1 VQATFGISLKRLP
14 GGAYGMTGNDRLL
27 RLERQ
32 VHQVARILGR
42 RPLRLHLITG
52 KGHLAKGLPH
62 GWCCNPPSRLE
73 PRVDGAALLDNYV
86 LDACI
91 MQRPQVA
98 VLDPQRF
105 CVIELLSS
113 PLYLVSNGSHALSH
127 EKGIKA
133 ADLASQTEL
142 IHLHV
147 LPVATRLATEKLHAS
162 LIGQQTQ
169 VAAQPAKVYYVN
181 ALGLGQQ
188 HRVCIDF
195 DVNYTTSDYLV
206 ILRENMESTGI
217 QLLLDELRLSLRA
230 TADRLPQLSCAL

>member
-1 VQATFGISLKRLP
+1 
-14 GGAYGMTGNDRLL
+14 
-27 RLERQ
+27 
-32 VHQVARILGR
+32 
-42 RPLRLHLITG
+42 
-52 KGHLAKGLPH
+52 
-62 GWCCNPPSRLE
+62 
-73 PRVDGAALLDNYV
+73 VDGAALLDSYV

-98 VLDPQRF
+98 SLDPQRF

-113 PLYLVSNGSHALSH
+113 PLYLVSNGSHELSH

-147 LPVATRLATEKLHAS
+147 LPVATRLATERLHAS
-162 LIGQQTQ
+162 LIGEQTQ
-169 VAAQPAKVYYVN
+169 AATHPKKATYFAECPITEKVYYVN
-181 ALGLGQQ
+181 ALGLALQD
-188 HRVCIDF
+188 RVCIDF

-206 ILRENMESTGI
+206 ILRENMEAPGI

-230 TADRLPQLSCAL
+230 TADRVPQLTCAL